1 MTDIAIISLICVSV
15 VLAIVCGAM
24 VIVKLNRGR

>member
-1 MTDIAIISLICVSV
+1 MTDIAIISLICVFV
-15 VLAIVCGAM
+15 VLAMVCSAM